1 MTSWKA
7 LPFILVR
14 RSKSFS
20 VDRLSCSRLTSFHQ
34 FSHRSH
40 NSQNSHKSMLE
51 QCFDLSIRLFSSVTK
66 DSIHISELFKK
77 ELLKDHSNREV
88 TKLLTFILNDPKAMI
103 DRNLALTLNLK
114 VNFHHGKP
122 YYLSSSQVPKH
133 VFRSISKNPISNFGP
148 DSESAQIIETFSDLI
163 KDAKIH
169 NPTKVLEDLY
179 LDMPNNAWPCLLIGL
194 YCAQDLTDL
203 RAPST
208 IFNHLIEEL
217 A

>member
-7 LPFILVR
+7 LPFILVG
-14 RSKSFS
+14 RSKSLS
-20 VDRLSCSRLTSFHQ
+20 VDRLSCSRLTSLPKHQ
-34 FSHRSH
+34 FSHR
-40 NSQNSHKSMLE
+40 SQNSHKSMLE

-77 ELLKDHSNREV
+77 ELLKDHSNPEV

-114 VNFHHGKP
+114 VNFHHGEP

-148 DSESAQIIETFSDLI
+148 DSESAQIIEAFSGLI

-194 YCAQDLTDL
+194 YCAKDLTDL

>member
-1 MTSWKA
+1 MISWKV
-7 LPFILVR
+7 LPLILMR
-14 RSKSFS
+14 RSMSLN
-20 VDRLSCSRLTSFHQ
+20 VDKLSRLTSPPKQQ
-34 FSHRSH
+34 FNQRSH
-40 NSQNSHKSMLE
+40 KLTLE
-51 QCFDLSIRLFSSVTK
+51 QYFDLSIRLFCSATK
-66 DSIHISELFKK
+66 DSTHISKLFKT
-77 ELLKDHSNREV
+77 ELLKEHSNQEV

-133 VFRSISKNPISNFGP
+133 VFQSISKHPISNFGP
-148 DSESAQIIETFSDLI
+148 DSESAKIIDAFAVLI
-163 KDAKIH
+163 KDAKIQ
-169 NPTKVLEDLY
+169 NATKLLQDLY

-194 YCAQDLTDL
+194 YCAQDLDEL

-208 IFNHLIEEL
+208 IFNHLYEEL

>member
-14 RSKSFS
+14 RSKSLS
-20 VDRLSCSRLTSFHQ
+20 VDRLSCSRLTSLHQ
-34 FSHRSH
+34 FSHRSQK
-40 NSQNSHKSMLE
+40 SQNIHKSRLE
-51 QCFDLSIRLFSSVTK
+51 QYFVSSIRLFSSTTK

-77 ELLKDHSNREV
+77 DILKDHSNPEV

>member
-40 NSQNSHKSMLE
+40 NSHKSRLE
-51 QCFDLSIRLFSSVTK
+51 QYFVSSIRLFSSTTK

-77 ELLKDHSNREV
+77 DILKDHSNPEV
-88 TKLLTFILNDPKAMI
+88 TKLLAFILNDPKAMI

-133 VFRSISKNPISNFGP
+133 VFQSISKSPISNFGP
-148 DSESAQIIETFSDLI
+148 DSESAQIIEALTDLI
-163 KDAKIH
+163 QDAKIH
-169 NPTKVLEDLY
+169 TPTKVLEYLY

-194 YCAQDLTDL
+194 YCAQDLKDL